1 MSAQQEQR
9 VILCGGTLPNGQVL
23 PALALAPGL
32 VIGWQGSPTIPL
44 NFQDLANSGISQ
56 LRAYQQLGIE
66 ISWTGNP
73 TAHLVVQGNIT
84 GNLAT
89 MTPLAWPDGGSI
101 SPDLLPPDDSLEVVP
116 QPVAMQS
123 AVINPI
129 TLAGAPG
136 SALMTWDLRKLRINF
151 LNLLVTDLESG
162 AGNLSAIVSLMYT
175 T

>member
-1 MSAQQEQR
+1 
-9 VILCGGTLPNGQVL
+9 
-23 PALALAPGL
+23 
-32 VIGWQGSPTIPL
+32 
-44 NFQDLANSGISQ
+44 
-56 LRAYQQLGIE
+56 
-66 ISWTGNP
+66 
-73 TAHLVVQGNIT
+73 
-84 GNLAT
+84 

>member
-56 LRAYQQLGIE
+56 LRAYQQLGNG

-73 TAHLVVQGNIT
+73 TAH
-84 GNLAT
+84 
-89 MTPLAWPDGGSI
+89 
-101 SPDLLPPDDSLEVVP
+101 
-116 QPVAMQS
+116 
-123 AVINPI
+123 
-129 TLAGAPG
+129 
-136 SALMTWDLRKLRINF
+136 
-151 LNLLVTDLESG
+151 
-162 AGNLSAIVSLMYT
+162 
-175 T
+175 